1 MEAFKPAKARA
12 KLPKELTDQ
21 YICEEKLDGS
31 RYLLYI
37 GFNPYDAHDLHWS
50 AFLSRRESSKDG
62 LYVNKARNVPHI
74 TGIDYPALR
83 YTVLDGEVTL
93 PGYPFYDLNGL
104 MNSLPDRAWMLQE
117 EKGFVQYNVFDCLMY
132 KGENLTEHLLDSRM
146 KRARQAV
153 IGMHSPHVRSVVAH
167 SSGFVDSYF
176 EEIVLR
182 GGEGLIIKDLYAP
195 YGKGW
200 SKMKKSFDV
209 SCIVMGFKPGTKK
222 YEGQMGA
229 LQLGVYDDYSLKALA
244 TDKPELREIGFASGM
259 DDALRQHITDNPS
272 EYLGRVVDIHA
283 QEFTD
288 AGRLRHPTFIRFRDD
303 VSKESITLE
312 KLREDFAL
320 ENAKPDRSK

>member
-21 YICEEKLDGS
+21 YVCEEKFDGS

-37 GFNPYDAHDLHWS
+37 GFNPYDDES
-50 AFLSRRESSKDG
+50 GSSTFLSQYESSKDG

-74 TGIDYPALR
+74 TADFDPAMR
-83 YTVLDGEVTL
+83 YTVLDGEATL
-93 PGYPFYDLNGL
+93 PGYKFYDLNGL
-104 MNSLPDRAWMLQE
+104 MNSLPDRAWDLQE
-117 EKGFVQYNVFDCLMY
+117 EKGLIQYNVFDCLAFR
-132 KGENLTEHLLDSRM
+132 GSIITDQPLLTR
-146 KRARQAV
+146 RAKMCVAAGMIANKHIQIVPQWGNTAV
-153 IGMHSPHVRSVVAH
+153 ER
-167 SSGFVDSYF
+167 YF
-176 EEIVLR
+176 EKVVLA
-182 GGEGLIIKDLYAP
+182 GGEGLIIKDTQTV

-244 TDKPELREIGFASGM
+244 TDKPELREVGFASGM
-259 DDALRQHITDNPS
+259 DDALRQHITDHPF
-272 EYLGRVVDIHA
+272 EYLHHVVDIHA
-283 QEFTD
+283 QELTD

-303 VSKESITLE
+303 VSPESITLE